1 MQNCP
6 TIQHK
11 RTLYCLCV
19 PSGSPAWIRTT
30 NLDLTEFHLL
40 PNGLDYLIIPRCG
53 SRVYSLYTFTPPQRG
68 FSSGLPFDYSQG
80 FPELARFSSR
90 HYCRE
95 LPILTGSRST
105 VELQGIINV
114 RELFY
119 HPSKLKSTP
128 LFVAAYQKH

>member
-40 PNGLDYLIIPRCG
+40 PNGLDYLIFLLG
-53 SRVYSLYTFTPPQRG
+53 SRVYSLYTFTTFSLHERG
-68 FSSGLPFDYSQG
+68 FSSGLSFDYSSG
-80 FPELARFSSR
+80 
-90 HYCRE
+90 
-95 LPILTGSRST
+95 LPRISPIFISVL
-105 VELQGIINV
+105 
-114 RELFY
+114 
-119 HPSKLKSTP
+119 P
-128 LFVAAYQKH
+128 LSAAYFDRILLYH